1 MSTLS
6 GFFSRLRAVFTK
18 RALDADFDAE
28 LAQHLEAATADNLHV
43 GMTPD
48 EDLETGTGQEE
59 GETVFD
65 WMGVGRELA
74 GHATGADQDRGGGGN
89 CD

>member
-28 LAQHLEAATADNLHV
+28 LAQHLEAATADNLHA

-48 EDLETGTGQEE
+48 EDLETGTGS
-59 GETVFD
+59 GD
-65 WMGVGRELA
+65 RDRSRRRRNGV
-74 GHATGADQDRGGGGN
+74 
-89 CD
+89 